1 MNDTHEQI
9 KALRKLPAAALRTKY
24 RELFGEESRSS
35 NRQFLFRRVAWRL
48 QALAQG
54 DLSDRARQRAREI
67 ANDADLRV
75 QPAKTF
81 LEGKPGSER
90 DPRLPPAGTI
100 LSRTFK
106 GIEARVTVLDR
117 GFEYE
122 GRRYSSL
129 SAIASEIAG
138 TRWNGFSFLKVASPE
153 QEA

>member
-1 MNDTHEQI
+1 MSDVFDAQI
-9 KALRKLPAAALRTKY
+9 TALRKLPAAALREKY

-54 DLSDRARQRAREI
+54 DLSERARQRAREI

-106 GIEARVTVLDR
+106 RIEARVTVLDR
-117 GFEYE
+117 GFEYR
-122 GRRYSSL
+122 GL
-129 SAIASEIAG
+129 
-138 TRWNGFSFLKVASPE
+138 
-153 QEA
+153 